1 MQGGFMR
8 VFASLL
14 VLLGV
19 FVYLP
24 LHFSFW
30 VVFGGMYMIGMIVI
44 VLIACFGKHRTST
57 QLARNESFEKD

>member
-1 MQGGFMR
+1 MR
-8 VFASLL
+8 VFAFLL

-30 VVFGGMYMIGMIVI
+30 VVFGGMYMFGMIVI
-44 VLIACFGKHRTST
+44 VLIACFGKRQRSA
-57 QLARNESFEKD
+57 QLVCNESFEKD